1 MAAQIQRHTAVVLEA
16 LGKPL
21 VVKQLPIPP
30 AVAGS
35 AVVRILASQVSPNAK
50 AVFGGQFPLKPGF
63 FPVTPHAPSIG
74 RIHAAGPDATSL
86 KPGQLVFTDMYTPSR
101 DDPDAS
107 VLLGYMGG
115 IPELES
121 NWTHGTY
128 AEYAQLPLER
138 IFALDEKLLVEKLK
152 YTPAD
157 LTFLGTLGIS
167 FGGLL
172 RGETTIGDSVVIAPA
187 TGNFGSAA
195 VHAAIGLGARV
206 VACGRNESTLHQL
219 SEAFA
224 ESGRL
229 STVVMTGDEE
239 KDTAA
244 IKAANG
250 GKPLDKYV
258 DFVPPQAA
266 GTKHFAACIKS
277 LRRFGTAI
285 FMGVT
290 FAPVDIPYVYIM
302 HNCIKI
308 QGSFMFDRP
317 HAEKAIS
324 LLENGLL
331 NVGDRLNSRI
341 KVQSFKLQDFEKAF
355 EAAAAARGFGQAV
368 VLEP

>member
-1 MAAQIQRHTAVVLEA
+1 MAAQTQTHTAVVLEA

-21 VVKQLPIPP
+21 VVRQLRIPP

-35 AVVRILASQVSPNAK
+35 AVVLILASQVSPNAK
-50 AVFGGQFPLKPGF
+50 AVFSGQFPFKPGF
-63 FPVTPHAPSIG
+63 LPVTPHAPSIG

-86 KPGQLVFTDMYTPSR
+86 KPGQLVFTDMHTPSR

-115 IPELES
+115 VPELES

-138 IFALDEKLLVEKLK
+138 IFALDEKLLLEKQ

-157 LTFLGTLGIS
+157 LTFLGSLCIS

-172 RGETTIGDSVVIAPA
+172 RGETTIGDGVVIAPA
-187 TGNFGSAA
+187 PGNFGSAA

-206 VACGRNESTLHQL
+206 VACGRNESTLRQL
-219 SEAFA
+219 EEAFA

-229 STVVMTGDEE
+229 STVVLTGDEE

-244 IKAANG
+244 IKAAANG

-285 FMGVT
+285 FMGAI
-290 FAPVDIPYVYIM
+290 FASGRHPLCLHHASM
-302 HNCIKI
+302 HQN
-308 QGSFMFDRP
+308 P
-317 HAEKAIS
+317 
-324 LLENGLL
+324 
-331 NVGDRLNSRI
+331 RL
-341 KVQSFKLQDFEKAF
+341 VH
-355 EAAAAARGFGQAV
+355 V
-368 VLEP
+368 